1 MEWTMDRAPPLL
13 SLEHDTI
20 MGFTRIWDNPPP
32 DAYTTTETSRPT
44 YGSGMMSAR
53 NAMQT
58 SPAAITAWDST
69 MVVLYPSLL
78 TIGSHTRSNR
88 SCTEKFTV
96 VRRVIL
102 SRESENSSENVMNR
116 SGANVTM
123 IAWIT

>member
-1 MEWTMDRAPPLL
+1 
-13 SLEHDTI
+13 
-20 MGFTRIWDNPPP
+20 
-32 DAYTTTETSRPT
+32 
-44 YGSGMMSAR
+44 
-53 NAMQT
+53 
-58 SPAAITAWDST
+58 